1 MAHEAPAGALDALDR
16 RIINTLQDGFPVCER
31 PYAQVAAQ
39 LGTDEQTLIG
49 RLGRLLDERF
59 LTRFGP
65 MYQAERLGG
74 AFSLVAMRVPLEDFE
89 RVAGIVNGFTEVAHN
104 YEREHEFN
112 MWFVLATET
121 PAGHRRGA
129 QAHRAGERLSLLQH
143 AEARRVLREAEAAGL
158 TP

>member
-121 PAGHRRGA
+121 P
-129 QAHRAGERLSLLQH
+129 QAIAEVLKRIEQASGYPCYNMPKLDEYYVRLRLP
-143 AEARRVLREAEAAGL
+143 V
-158 TP
+158 

>member
-121 PAGHRRGA
+121 P
-129 QAHRAGERLSLLQH
+129 QAIAEVLKRIEQASGYPCYNMPKLDEYYVRLRLS
-143 AEARRVLREAEAAGL
+143 V
-158 TP
+158 

>member
-74 AFSLVAMRVPLEDFE
+74 AFSLVAMRVPAGDFE

-121 PAGHRRGA
+121 P
-129 QAHRAGERLSLLQH
+129 QAIAEVLGRIEQASGYPCYNMPKLEEYYVRLRLP
-143 AEARRVLREAEAAGL
+143 V
-158 TP
+158 